1 MRNDFEPRVLPQWF
15 IVVNK
20 KGNQTGKTFAKDAI
34 EAVKKGKV
42 KFISKRFEKIYMH
55 WMKNI
60 RDWNIS
66 RQIVWG
72 IRIPAWYRKE
82 EIYVGLEP
90 PKEDGWTQDSDV
102 FDTWFSSGQWPFATL
117 RASQPGDFEKFY
129 PTSVMETG
137 WDILFFWVARM
148 IMLGLYCTGDV
159 PFKNVYL
166 HGLVR
171 DKDRVKNVKIKR

>member
-1 MRNDFEPRVLPQWF
+1 M
-15 IVVNK
+15 
-20 KGNQTGKTFAKDAI
+20 A
-34 EAVKKGKV
+34 
-42 KFISKRFEKIYMH
+42 
-55 WMKNI
+55 KNI

-72 IRIPAWYRKE
+72 IRMPVWYCRKSQISIPSTRDKSQ
-82 EIYVGLEP
+82 ICP
-90 PKEDGWTQDSDV
+90 PIITGGETPEKCPHCGGTELKQENDV

-117 RASQPGDFEKFY
+117 KATGDFEDFY

-148 IMLGLYCTGDV
+148 IMLGLYATGKV
-159 PFKNVYL
+159 PFKHVYL

-171 DKDRVKNVKIKR
+171 DKDRQKCLSPRAMLLTRWV